1 LDLDVDLDIL
11 KNTRTSV
18 VHNSTSNCKLA
29 DDIAAIPQML
39 ATGIN
44 VALSSDGAPCNNTYD
59 LFRDMHLAGII
70 HKGVTENGS
79 LLPSEQLL
87 EMATINGAKAL
98 GLEKEI
104 GSLEV
109 GKKTDFAVID
119 TSALYAAPF
128 DVSQLGN

>member
-1 LDLDVDLDIL
+1 
-11 KNTRTSV
+11 
-18 VHNSTSNCKLA
+18 
-29 DDIAAIPQML
+29 
-39 ATGIN
+39 
-44 VALSSDGAPCNNTYD
+44 
-59 LFRDMHLAGII
+59 MHLAGII